1 MDRSGIDTAGMW
13 KSAVAQTATI
23 AGVASKNTYLN
34 LQRPYLTYTLTEAPL
49 ARINYKNLY
58 TVPSLRFTTY
68 QQDTAI
74 LGGQST
80 GRVNFEYINVD
91 SLSSLVCLSV
101 FDSDRDGQ
109 NGATGARQPRMK
121 GSQNGGHGNFVTG
134 RKGCEYQ
141 SISCPIRWDTLK
153 INLSVANSVLG
164 SVTGGLE
171 TEFDMYRVFLKYS
184 KTKVSFS
191 DWKKYCQ
198 MLVFSPM
205 ELCSGG
211 MGLETNRFP
220 YLFRSSTSAQRPR
233 TCCALETGAETK
245 MMPCTRLLDMQ
256 GPCICRTTIRLLYGF
271 CIKRSQPFRRDSVE
285 LRCCLSPPRK
295 LTVLL
300 KRRHGS

>member
-1 MDRSGIDTAGMW
+1 
-13 KSAVAQTATI
+13 
-23 AGVASKNTYLN
+23 
-34 LQRPYLTYTLTEAPL
+34 
-49 ARINYKNLY
+49 
-58 TVPSLRFTTY
+58 
-68 QQDTAI
+68 
-74 LGGQST
+74 
-80 GRVNFEYINVD
+80 
-91 SLSSLVCLSV
+91 LSSLVCLSV

-121 GSQNGGHGNFVTG
+121 GSQNNGHGNFVPG

-211 MGLETNRFP
+211 MGLETKPISLSVSFEYERTASEDMLCPRDWCRDKDDALYPSPGYARSMHLP
-220 YLFRSSTSAQRPR
+220 YNYQASLWFLHQEVATLSPGQCGIEMLSFSPQEVDSAFKTSARV
-233 TCCALETGAETK
+233 LENGV
-245 MMPCTRLLDMQ
+245 LDQ
-256 GPCICRTTIRLLYGF
+256 F
-271 CIKRSQPFRRDSVE
+271 VN
-285 LRCCLSPPRK
+285 
-295 LTVLL
+295 
-300 KRRHGS
+300 